1 MRRRAFLNKAAA
13 RALGARSNE
22 EALETVVAS
31 IACECAYDAD
41 PRYVAQRLAE
51 LEQGVVLPAL
61 RASARLFG
69 ALAATLEHIPLSTFG
84 ARGKRHFVGV
94 ELSVRTATN
103 RALVLETVD
112 CYYYALGGTQTTRD
126 LISDANYWMTALDK
140 DSGARAHKGFLAR
153 AEFVAVDAMYDK
165 ARAQGKRLVMCGHSL
180 GGATVALATVLFL
193 LRRPEAARSGLVHC
207 VTFAS
212 PPVGNEELSRL
223 IDSNDWSPL
232 FTHVC
237 APEDRISRLLLSRP
251 NYVHLVP
258 PKYLLDDGQM
268 VDKAQTDSNGEALE
282 RAHRDSVGLLRQPR
296 GVVYVH
302 AMKTYREKLMLALR
316 RALSSLD
323 ENSFCS
329 DIPHALPIH
338 ANLGPAPLLKRAI
351 GILTKEGTRA
361 SVLISGNKID
371 THTCSRTRAEIRG
384 WSCAVTS
391 TILDEN
397 SLLVHVAP
405 PVLHGAPLPSDSLCS
420 PWNHASWMPMVIGAR
435 GEFSTAFI
443 NVNIVRRTV
452 LLVRAYEDDKS
463 WLPAMKEVITKKHP
477 EWNIEVC
484 GPMKRDAIDTF
495 ISMKRGCACVHASRS
510 DDGSMMITV
519 RCGGT
524 MEDDNGI
531 SASAADHRGVEKA
544 IRTALVPMEMD
555 ALQVAMLQKY
565 RPTFWAKA
573 KL

>member
-1 MRRRAFLNKAAA
+1 MRRRASLSKAAA

-41 PRYVAQRLAE
+41 PRYVAQRLAD
-51 LEQGVVLPAL
+51 LEQTVVLPAL
-61 RASARLFG
+61 RASARFFG
-69 ALAATLEHIPLSTFG
+69 ALAATLEHIPLG
-84 ARGKRHFVGV
+84 ASGAHGKRHFVGV

-126 LISDANYWMTALDK
+126 LISDANYWMTTLDK

-153 AEFVAVDAMYDK
+153 ADLVAVDAMYDK

-180 GGATVALATVLFL
+180 GGATVVLATILFL
-193 LRRPEAARSGLVHC
+193 LERPEAAHSGHVHC
-207 VTFAS
+207 ITFAS

-223 IDSNDWSPL
+223 IAENNWSPL

-251 NYVHLVP
+251 SYVHLVP
-258 PKYLLDDGQM
+258 PRYLLDDGQM
-268 VDKAQTDSNGEALE
+268 VDKARTDSNGETLE

-302 AMKTYREKLMLALR
+302 AMKTYREKLMLTLR
-316 RALSSLD
+316 QALSSLD
-323 ENSFCS
+323 ENSFRS

-338 ANLGPAPLLKRAI
+338 ANLGPAPLLKRAV
-351 GILTKEGTRA
+351 GILTREGNRA

-384 WSCAVTS
+384 WSCAATS

-405 PVLHGAPLPSDSLCS
+405 PVLHGAPLPTDSLCS

-443 NVNIVRRTV
+443 NVNVIRRTI
-452 LLVRAYEDDKS
+452 LLIHVYEDDKS
-463 WLPAMKEVITKKHP
+463 WLPAMKEFVAKSHP
-477 EWNIEVC
+477 EWNIEEC
-484 GPMKRDAIDTF
+484 GPMKRDVIDAF
-495 ISMKRGCACVHASRS
+495 ISTKRGCICIHTVPS
-510 DDGSMMITV
+510 DEGSMVTV
-519 RCGGT
+519 RCGGGVG
-524 MEDDNGI
+524 DDSGI
-531 SASAADHRGVEKA
+531 MASVADHRGVEKA
-544 IRTALVPMEMD
+544 IRTSLVPTEMD
-555 ALQVAMLQKY
+555 ALQAAMLRTY